1 MYTSCMDKD
10 REDQLVMCGQ
20 VVEYLTEN
28 KGALAVSEVAAEQAD
43 DVTEHYAQ
51 VEGARAGTAKRTK
64 NLTEDAKT
72 AKKTLL
78 ELLPALLGPLSRIAT
93 RLQDN
98 DLLASATLS
107 SKQLRKLRPLA
118 FAAVVESVL
127 ASAAR
132 PEVVPELA
140 KQGLTAK
147 ALQPLRDALAAFK
160 TAQPA
165 TRKTINE
172 RVVAG
177 AALEELVDALM
188 DEVRQLDA
196 DMKAFKLLDREL
208 YNGYTQARK
217 LVTTGGRGGAA
228 E

>member
-28 KGALAVSEVAAEQAD
+28 KDALAVSEAAAEQAD
-43 DVTEHYAQ
+43 EVTAHYAQ
-51 VEGARAGTAKRTK
+51 VDGARAGTARRTK

-107 SKQLRKLRPLA
+107 GKQLRKLRPLA
-118 FAAVVESVL
+118 FAAVVEAVL

-196 DMKAFKLLDREL
+196 DMKAFKLLDRSL

-228 E
+228 V